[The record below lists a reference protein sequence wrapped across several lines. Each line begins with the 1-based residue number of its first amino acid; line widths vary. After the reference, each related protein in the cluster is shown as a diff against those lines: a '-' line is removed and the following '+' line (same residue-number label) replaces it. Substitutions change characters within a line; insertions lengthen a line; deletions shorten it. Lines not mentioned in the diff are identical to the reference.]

1 MSKGILLSS
10 VQIIVI
16 EMLDTVKFSIGLG
29 LVFGLVGVCTTVLGP
44 LNGKSDN
51 WLQQSIQVIRLCFFS
66 MLNSYL
72 CTHVPG
78 LLIKHEQT
86 M

>member
-1 MSKGILLSS
+1 MAIFQIFSGSGAVCAALGVSKGILLSS

-51 WLQQSIQVIRLCFFS
+51 
-66 MLNSYL
+66 
-72 CTHVPG
+72 
-78 LLIKHEQT
+78 
-86 M
+86 